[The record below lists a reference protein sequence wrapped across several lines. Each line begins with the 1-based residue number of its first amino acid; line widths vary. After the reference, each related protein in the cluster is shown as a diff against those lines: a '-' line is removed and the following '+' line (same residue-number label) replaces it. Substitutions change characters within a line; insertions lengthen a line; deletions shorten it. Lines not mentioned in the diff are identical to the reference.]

1 MELIDRF
8 GIPPQPVKQ
17 LFAVHQVRLKAEQL
31 GITKIDINSNGGHV
45 EFSPDTP
52 VQAISIIQMMQQHPT
67 FFRMEGGQRLK
78 VMVMLEDYDKRIQ
91 FLNDLLDSL
100 LKELHRT

>member
-1 MELIDRF
+1 M
-8 GIPPQPVKQ
+8 
-17 LFAVHQVRLKAEQL
+17 
-31 GITKIDINSNGGHV
+31 
-45 EFSPDTP
+45 
-52 VQAISIIQMMQQHPT
+52 QAISIIQMMQQHPT